1 MRDAY
6 SLASEHI
13 QSPSSKGKKQHDK
26 KVTYS
31 TLEAGDRVLVRNL
44 TECGGF
50 GKLRSHWQD
59 MIHVVVNVN
68 QTALFIKLS
77 PKQGK
82 DDTKFYT
89 RTCC

>member
-13 QSPSSKGKKQHDK
+13 QSPSAKGKKQHDEK
-26 KVTYS
+26 ATYS

-44 TECGGF
+44 TERGDL
-50 GKLRSHWQD
+50 GKLQSHWQD

-68 QTALFIKLS
+68 QAALFIKIS